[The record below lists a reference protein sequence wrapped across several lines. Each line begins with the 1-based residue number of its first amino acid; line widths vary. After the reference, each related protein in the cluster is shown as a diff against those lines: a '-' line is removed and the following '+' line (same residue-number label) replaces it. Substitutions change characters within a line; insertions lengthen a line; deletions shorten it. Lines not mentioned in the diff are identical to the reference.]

1 MKALLDE
8 SVGRSRQ
15 EIGRGRGLK
24 EIDQESKREIEE
36 DIGKGADR
44 ENGKDNEDS
53 SQEHSR
59 ARTVQTRDG
68 K

>member
-1 MKALLDE
+1 M
-8 SVGRSRQ
+8 
-15 EIGRGRGLK
+15 IGRGRGLK